1 MNEKQLIE
9 GCRKG
14 DRLAQKELYEMFSR
28 KMMGV
33 CLRYSNDR
41 ETARD
46 LLQDGFIK
54 VFLNI
59 GTYSGMGSFEGWMR
73 RIFVN
78 CALEHLRKADILREA
93 SDLDNSAELI
103 EPQAS
108 VTDRL
113 SAEEL
118 MELVRRLPAG
128 FRAVFNL
135 FAIEGY
141 SHREIGAL
149 LNITEST
156 SRSQYTRAR
165 QLLQRTIKDLY
176 QNERYGTR

>member
-14 DRLAQKELYEMFSR
+14 DRSAQKELYEVFSR
-28 KMMGV
+28 KMLGV

-54 VFLNI
+54 IFTNI
-59 GTYSGMGSFEGWMR
+59 GTYSGSGSFEGWMR

-78 CALEHLRKADILREA
+78 CALEQLRRNDVLRDA
-93 SDLDNSAELI
+93 SDLDNSAELT
-103 EPQAS
+103 EPAAS
-108 VTDRL
+108 VMDRL

-118 MELVRRLPAG
+118 MAVIQKLPAG
-128 FRAVFNL
+128 FRTVFNL

-141 SHREIGAL
+141 SHKEIGVL

-176 QNERYGTR
+176 QNEEYGTR